1 MRLLAQRLAD
11 RASRTGAA
19 TALVHGAR
27 RVTWAELQAE
37 AGRFHAALAAR
48 GVRPGDRVA
57 VLGENSPE
65 VAAAIYGVLGAGA
78 VLVVLNA
85 GARASEMLH
94 LMAHAEVGALLADAA
109 HPEFAALLA
118 DRPDALPTLCWG
130 GAGAG
135 EGPTEHPGVTRWERL
150 RETLESAPPGEADAE
165 APAAIVYTSGTT
177 GAPKGVVLRHRNY
190 AANVDA
196 VLQTMPLDE
205 TDRTLCLLPFHYAF
219 GASVLHTHVSAGAA
233 LVLENSLAFPQR
245 VLAVAVAER
254 VTTLPGVP
262 STFALLLKRGRLSTF
277 DLSSVRTVLQAG
289 GALPPSLADE
299 LAAALPGARL
309 HLMYGQTE
317 ATARLTC
324 LPPERLAEKR
334 GSCGRAIPGVELKI
348 IDAESEAPLPP
359 GTSGEVCARGDNI
372 MAGYWRDAALGER
385 VLRGGWLH
393 TGDIGRLDAE
403 GFLFL
408 DGRRDD
414 MIKTGAHRVSPF
426 EIEEVVQRFEGVEE
440 AVAIG
445 VPDELLGQMVK
456 VFIQTR
462 PDALVDTQ
470 AVQRHCREH
479 LPSYKVPRL
488 VVLVSALP
496 RTPSGKVLRRLLEV

>member
-1 MRLLAQRLAD
+1 MRLLAQRLAEQAH
-11 RASRTGAA
+11 RNGAA

-27 RVTWAELQAE
+27 RVTFAELQAE

-78 VLVVLNA
+78 VLVALNA
-85 GARASEMLH
+85 GARAAEMLH
-94 LMAHAEVGALLADAA
+94 VMAHAEVRAVLADAA
-109 HPEFAALLA
+109 HPETPALLAGRPAGLPCVLWGEAPEPTAPDGQRWASVAAALLPA
-118 DRPDALPTLCWG
+118 APCEVDP
-130 GAGAG
+130 
-135 EGPTEHPGVTRWERL
+135 
-150 RETLESAPPGEADAE
+150 ESA
-165 APAAIVYTSGTT
+165 AAIVYTSGTT

-196 VLQTMPLDE
+196 VLQTLPLDA

-219 GASVLHTHVSAGAA
+219 GASVLHTHVSAGAM

-245 VLAVAVAER
+245 VLAVAAAER

-262 STFALLLKRGRLSTF
+262 STFALLLKRGRMSTF

-289 GALPPSLADE
+289 GALPPTLADE

-324 LPPERLAEKR
+324 LPPARLAEKR
-334 GSCGRAIPGVELKI
+334 GSCGCAIPGVELRI
-348 IDAESEAPLPP
+348 VDAETGLPVAV

-372 MAGYWRDAALGER
+372 MAGYWRDAALAAT
-385 VLRGGWLH
+385 VLRDGWLH

-408 DGRRDD
+408 DGRRGD
-414 MIKTGAHRVSPF
+414 MIKTGAHRVSPY
-426 EIEEVVQRFEGVEE
+426 EIEEVVQRVEGVEE

-445 VPDELLGQMVK
+445 APDALLGQV
-456 VFIQTR
+456 VHVIIQPR
-462 PDALVDTQ
+462 PDAIVDPL
-470 AVQRHCREH
+470 AVQRLCRET
-479 LPSYKVPRL
+479 LASYKVPKR
-488 VVLVSALP
+488 VVFVNALP
-496 RTPSGKVLRRLLEV
+496 RTPSGKVLRHLLDA